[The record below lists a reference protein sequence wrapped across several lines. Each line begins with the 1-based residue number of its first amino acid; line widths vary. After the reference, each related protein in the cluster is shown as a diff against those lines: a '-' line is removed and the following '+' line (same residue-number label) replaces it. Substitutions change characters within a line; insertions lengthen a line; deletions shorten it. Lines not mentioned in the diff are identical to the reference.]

1 MDSVP
6 VQEKLQQIGAS
17 VVAPDRRSPDYLRD
31 FVAREIAR
39 WAAPIRASG
48 VSMD

>member
-1 MDSVP
+1 
-6 VQEKLQQIGAS
+6 
-17 VVAPDRRSPDYLRD
+17 VVAPDRRSPDYLQS

-48 VSMD
+48 MSME